1 MEQYGEIQI
10 ILFVAEKAKLFNGGN
25 ENSYVVG
32 ISDIR
37 NKIRIGRN
45 KFTVMDGDGA
55 AFFFPANVTGERC
68 APTRVPSR
76 VQMATTKLEFRTLRT
91 KSVKWKDPL
100 SLFHYRKYLG
110 RRQGGKGKKVV

>member
-1 MEQYGEIQI
+1 MRLLLICQFSDGFLNILIGYFAAFRIGIFFGYEMEQYGEIQI

-25 ENSYVVG
+25 ENSYMVG

-55 AFFFPANVTGERC
+55 AFFFPANVTGGK
-68 APTRVPSR
+68 
-76 VQMATTKLEFRTLRT
+76 MRTNEST
-91 KSVKWKDPL
+91 Q
-100 SLFHYRKYLG
+100 
-110 RRQGGKGKKVV
+110 QGTDGYYKIGI